1 MDMTPLE
8 RAVAAAGGQS
18 ALARTLST
26 AERVV
31 RQGHVWAW
39 INRPLP
45 VPAEFCR
52 PIEAA
57 TGVSRHDLRP
67 DVFGPPP
74 ASPAGEVADAA
85 SRQEA
90 A

>member
-1 MDMTPLE
+1 MTPIE
-8 RAVAAAGGQS
+8 RAVEVAGGQS
-18 ALARTLST
+18 ALARFIST
-26 AERVV
+26 KERPV

-52 PIEAA
+52 AIEAA
-57 TGVSRHDLRP
+57 TGISRYDLRP
-67 DVFGPPP
+67 DVFGPAP
-74 ASPAGEVADAA
+74 ANPAGEVADAA